1 MSTRTG
7 RRGSGP
13 VTTIHPREE
22 LARSRIDFA
31 CDGAEIG
38 LVGKAGS
45 NPCRAGYP
53 HRVSDPRRVVWALGG
68 VRGLGRFGGLCG
80 LWWVDRFGERGRLA
94 LHGWVGRIRAGLH
107 EEPGHR
113 YGIAVNGHRTMVRT

>member
-1 MSTRTG
+1 MRAVSTQAG

-13 VTTIHPREE
+13 ITTIHPGEE

-31 CDGAEIG
+31 CDGTEIG

-45 NPCRAGYP
+45 NPS
-53 HRVSDPRRVVWALGG
+53 RVGDPRRVVWALGG
-68 VRGLGRFGGLCG
+68 VRGPGRFGVLCG
-80 LWWVDRFGERGRLA
+80 PWWVDRFGERGRLA
-94 LHGWVGRIRAGLH
+94 HHGWVGRIRAGLH